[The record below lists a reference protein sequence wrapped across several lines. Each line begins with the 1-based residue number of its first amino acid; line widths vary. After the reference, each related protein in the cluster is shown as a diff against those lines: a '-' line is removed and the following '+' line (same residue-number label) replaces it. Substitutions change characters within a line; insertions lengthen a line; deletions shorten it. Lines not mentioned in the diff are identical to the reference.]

1 MGNRT
6 AATKGFRA
14 RAVVFAI
21 LALLLATICPVA
33 QAEGKTQSS
42 AGLRIEVNVIP
53 MVQAAAMAQASPT
66 SYSNDAVSFNLNQQ
80 VVLKSTQE
88 VSEISPAS
96 NGSEGF
102 SSAVLET
109 VTTVVQ

>member
-14 RAVVFAI
+14 RGTNLVV
-21 LALLLATICPVA
+21 LALLLAASCPVA
-33 QAEGKTQSS
+33 QADSKTQSGAS
-42 AGLRIEVNVIP
+42 LHIEVNVIP
-53 MVQAAAMAQASPT
+53 MVQAAVMAQPSPASYNT
-66 SYSNDAVSFNLNQQ
+66 DAVSFNLNQQ

-88 VSEISPAS
+88 VSQLSPAS

-109 VTTVVQ
+109 VTTVAQ